1 MANIIFFGPPG
12 AGKGTQAK
20 FLSDKLAI
28 PHLSTGDI
36 LRAKILIK
44 DELGLKVKDIISN
57 GKLVPDDILNS
68 IVSQKLLND
77 SKKGFI
83 LDGYPRTLIQSE
95 FITNFF
101 KKNNLEIN
109 LIFNINLDFKILQNR
124 ILKRAKEENREDDSY
139 EVLKTRYDEYSQTT
153 MKVSNYF
160 ENTYKSIFYKID
172 GDQDI
177 SEISSKILKIVENMQ
192 KSEKI

>member
-192 KSEKI
+192 KSGKI